1 VKLYLNGD
9 LSSLKQP
16 EQNRE
21 AKSITAH
28 NEKHSNNKL
37 LAILRRPDTN
47 LGKCITGKYIFCK
60 F

>member
-1 VKLYLNGD
+1 MKLYLKCD

-21 AKSITAH
+21 AKSITTPK
-28 NEKHSNNKL
+28 KHSNNKL

-47 LGKCITGKYIFCK
+47 PGKCITGKYFFCK